1 MLVLSSPSGAGKT
14 SICKEILK
22 RDNELDMSISIT
34 TRPRRKSEV
43 EGKDYIFVSEK
54 KFEKLKK
61 ENFLL
66 NMLRSLITSMELQKN
81 LLKII

>member
-1 MLVLSSPSGAGKT
+1 
-14 SICKEILK
+14 
-22 RDNELDMSISIT
+22 MSISIT